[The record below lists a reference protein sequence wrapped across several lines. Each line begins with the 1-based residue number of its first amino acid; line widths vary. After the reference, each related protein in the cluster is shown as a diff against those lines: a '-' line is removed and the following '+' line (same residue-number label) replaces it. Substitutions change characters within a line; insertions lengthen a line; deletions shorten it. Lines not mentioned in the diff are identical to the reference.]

1 MRPGP
6 PGTYRGAGVKERTGR
21 GDPGRPSREGGGDG
35 STGSRRP
42 GGREAGRY
50 HHPRRVGGPALGGGS
65 DRGLRGLPSPEGR
78 PHEQPGRLYGVR
90 PERQLDRGTPRP
102 VLRVPARAWRPC
114 RPLLL
119 HNLPTGPGLGSCA
132 LRPRGRGDDGGLLH
146 DAAGRRRYNPQARGG
161 RLGGRPGRTGD
172 GRLRGRRGDPVDR
185 DRHEQPLELPHGAD
199 PPPVRGCHRPGRGLS
214 ALDRVGG
221 CGLWRRVRVQRRGGG
236 GLRGLR
242 TLDRQTGGH
251 TPAGGVGFRHGRID
265 AAQRRSPARQAP
277 LGPGTA
283 IRQPHLET
291 LFHPSA
297 PSRLFATARG
307 VRATA
312 KNTRSG
318 EARCLCRMYH
328 YRGGRSRLRRR
339 EEGAAMATQ
348 TLGGLDFEVL
358 RRAIEDRDAETL
370 VGLYADDA
378 EVITVNRNS
387 TPSSPQILRGKE
399 EIGGYLRDV
408 CGREMTHR
416 VENEVLDEGRVAF
429 QEACEYPDGVKV
441 LGAET
446 LEVRDGKIVR
456 HVGVEAWDG

>member
-1 MRPGP
+1 MEARAAAGRTVERQVATTTRVGAAALPLGVVLIAGSEVFHPQREDPMNNPAIFMEYAQSDSWTAVHLVQYFGFLLVLGGLVALYYSITSRPGP
-6 PGTYRGAGVKERTGR
+6 GSGLAPFGLAAAVTTAASYTVLQAV
-21 GDPGRPSREGGGDG
+21 DG
-35 STGSRRP
+35 IT
-42 GGREAGRY
+42 
-50 HHPRRVGGPALGGGS
+50 
-65 DRGLRGLPSPEGR
+65 
-78 PHEQPGRLYGVR
+78 
-90 PERQLDRGTPRP
+90 
-102 VLRVPARAWRPC
+102 
-114 RPLLL
+114 
-119 HNLPTGPGLGSCA
+119 
-132 LRPRGRGDDGGLLH
+132 
-146 DAAGRRRYNPQARGG
+146 QARGG
-161 RLGGRPGRTGD
+161 RLGGRPGRTGG
-172 GRLRGRRGDPVDR
+172 GRLRGRRGGPVDG

-214 ALDRVGG
+214 ALDRAGG
-221 CGLWRRVRVQRRGGG
+221 GGLWRRVRVQRRGGG

-251 TPAGGVGFRHGRID
+251 TPACGVGFRHGRID

-312 KNTRSG
+312 KNTRSR
-318 EARCLCRMYH
+318 EARCLCTMYH
-328 YRGGRSRLRRR
+328 CRGGRSRLRRR
-339 EEGAAMATQ
+339 EEGAAMSTQ
-348 TLGGLDFEVL
+348 TLGELDFEVL

-378 EVITVNRNS
+378 EVITVNGNS

-399 EIGGYLRDV
+399 EIGGYLRDG

-416 VENEVLDEGRVAF
+416 VKNEVLDEGRVAS
-429 QEACEYPDGVKV
+429 QEACESPNIVKIV
-441 LGAET
+441 GAET
-446 LEVRDGKIVR
+446 LEVRDR
-456 HVGVEAWDG
+456 